1 MLLFKRRYSSHVL
14 PFVAPR
20 VACCASAE
28 EAELEESISTAWDI
42 LIFLGV
48 SDLTTHVCVCVC
60 VCVCARA
67 PGCVCVC
74 VCHWEKKH
82 AHSLKTVGVC
92 VCVAVV
98 VVVCWLQVQFLP
110 RSKPVIF
117 LKEQKTLIA
126 GKPMSEQLRIITPL
140 SGAYAPHSNAQTR
153 HGRHAKSQTHTPAS
167 THVQSA
173 K

>member
-60 VCVCARA
+60 VCVRARA
-67 PGCVCVC
+67 RVRVRLCLPLG
-74 VCHWEKKH
+74 EK
-82 AHSLKTVGVC
+82 AC
-92 VCVAVV
+92 
-98 VVVCWLQVQFLP
+98 
-110 RSKPVIF
+110 
-117 LKEQKTLIA
+117 TL
-126 GKPMSEQLRIITPL
+126 T
-140 SGAYAPHSNAQTR
+140 
-153 HGRHAKSQTHTPAS
+153 
-167 THVQSA
+167 
-173 K
+173 